1 MSIRNMP
8 LFQRGVTLVETIV
21 FIVIVSVG
29 VVGLVSV
36 LGPLV
41 MYSAEP
47 MRQKQLMAVAE
58 SLLSEILHQPFTW
71 CDPDDAAATTA
82 KSYADCTNP
91 QNTLGAV
98 PSTESRTGTGPGTSF
113 DNVADYAGF
122 SMSNVSDAAGNNVM
136 TGYSAS
142 VTTAQVGTAQGLGS
156 NDAALAIT
164 VTVTRDG
171 ESFSLTGYRF
181 RYAPRI

>member
-1 MSIRNMP
+1 MCAKPR
-8 LFQRGVTLVETIV
+8 QRGMTLIELVV

-36 LGPLV
+36 INPMV
-41 MYSAEP
+41 KFSAEP
-47 MRQKQLMAVAE
+47 MRQKQLMAVAD
-58 SLLSEILHQPFTW
+58 SLLNEILHQPFTW

-82 KSYADCTNP
+82 SSYADCANP
-91 QNTLGAV
+91 QNL
-98 PSTESRTGTGPGTSF
+98 PSSESRTGTGPGTNY

-122 SMSNVSDAAGNNVM
+122 SMNNISDAAGNNVM
-136 TGYSAS
+136 TGYDAN
-142 VTTAQVGTAQGLGS
+142 VVVNQAGTALGLGS

-164 VTVTRDG
+164 VTVSRDG
-171 ESFSLTGYRF
+171 QSFSLTGYRF